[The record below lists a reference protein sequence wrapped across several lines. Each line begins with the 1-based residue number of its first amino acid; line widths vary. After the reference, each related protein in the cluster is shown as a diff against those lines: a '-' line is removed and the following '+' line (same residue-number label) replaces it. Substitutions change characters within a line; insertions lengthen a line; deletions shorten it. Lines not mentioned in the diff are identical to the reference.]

1 MSVNIYMQ
9 KFFLLLLLIIFVS
22 SSQAQQ
28 DSAKVDS
35 VIQKT
40 ILVKAAYVVGASLA
54 FSLFDYVGYNLIRHD
69 IEPYAYRAPWMLPA
83 YRILQVA
90 VQSAITYFLYKE
102 CGLSSAISFN
112 LIWWTWG
119 DDLAYYGL
127 MYYGSHS
134 NAISTDEITWAGWT
148 PIGLTRRQGSI
159 IPQDVLIPQ
168 AIVGFSISMAIL
180 QF

>member
-1 MSVNIYMQ
+1 MLKIT
-9 KFFLLLLLIIFVS
+9 LLVLFCCVS
-22 SSQAQQ
+22 ISHAQFDSTKT
-28 DSAKVDS
+28 DSA
-35 VIQKT
+35 IQKP
-40 ILVKAAYVVGASLA
+40 ILTKAAYVVGASLA
-54 FSLFDYVGYNLIRHD
+54 FSLFDYVGYNLTRHD
-69 IEPYAYRAPWMLPA
+69 IEPYLQRPHGWLTG